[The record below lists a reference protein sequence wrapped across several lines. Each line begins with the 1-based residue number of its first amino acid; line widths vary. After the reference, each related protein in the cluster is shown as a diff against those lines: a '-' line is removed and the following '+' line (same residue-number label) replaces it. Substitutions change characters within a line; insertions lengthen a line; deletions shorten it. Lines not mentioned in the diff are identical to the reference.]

1 MKSLAKISWLAL
13 SLILLALTACG
24 GGILA
29 TPTVD
34 TASVYTQIAETAL
47 FLQTQTAQAA
57 SPTPSMTATP
67 LITATPEITD
77 TPTPMAGTPS
87 VTPFSLSSPTS
98 ALNQQ
103 SSCDK
108 AQFVTDVNYPD
119 NAEVPAGSGLTKTW
133 RLKNLGPCSWDKS
146 YHLIFSYQ
154 SDGANWDKTPPVG
167 FPTAVAPGETM
178 DISVSLTAPAKAGTY
193 RGTFRLQN
201 SKGYAFGPEFYVQ
214 IVVK

>member
-1 MKSLAKISWLAL
+1 MKFPAKISWLTLACL
-13 SLILLALTACG
+13 LLALTACG
-24 GGILA
+24 GGIGA

-34 TASVYTQIAETAL
+34 TAPIYTQIAATSL
-47 FLQTQTAQAA
+47 FLQTQTALAA
-57 SPTPSMTATP
+57 SLTPSMTKTPLMTATPEFTNTP
-67 LITATPEITD
+67 LITD
-77 TPTPMAGTPS
+77 TPLG
-87 VTPFSLSSPTS
+87 LSSPTS

-103 SSCDK
+103 NSCDS

-133 RLKNLGPCSWDKS
+133 RLKNLGPCSWDTS

-154 SDGANWDKTPPVG
+154 SDGANWNKTAPVS
-167 FPTAVAPGETM
+167 FPTKVAPGDTM
-178 DISVSLTAPAKAGTY
+178 DISVSLTAPTKAGTY

-201 SKGYAFGPEFYVQ
+201 SKGYAFGPEFYLQ